1 MAQQIP
7 NSELKWLHTSEKNE
21 SGRMMPESSQSQ
33 QEASSVP
40 FESSPVPG
48 SEPEESGRPTLP
60 ESPNALF
67 VQPNLSDSFDKMP
80 NSEHPALSGDTANLV
95 KSTVCLTAA
104 LKGQKLKSD
113 IDLFKKIIN
122 LQFEGRFRKNVMTG
136 RQEYFDSNEN
146 VWKEWTDVNDAQMR
160 AWFQTNYGL
169 YNERMLRDA
178 LEIHFNA
185 HEVNPLTDLLETLK
199 WDGKSRI
206 AFFLHEILQCDDTPY
221 YREVSRLIFAGGI
234 HRAYCPGCKFDE
246 MVVLVGKQG
255 GGKSTIVRW
264 LNMEDRFFR
273 EIKTITGKEGIEA
286 LRGVW
291 IAEVAELMAMTRVRE
306 AEAVKAF
313 ITSQEDSYR
322 PPYARHV
329 ETLPRRCTFIGT
341 TNNAQFLSD
350 RTGNRRFYPVHCKV
364 DGYDLLSRE
373 KEIREYIRQ
382 CWAEALALFRKG
394 ELKPYADR
402 SVLPF
407 IREQQEDAMEDDWRI
422 GAIRQYLD
430 QMKSDPRSTVSV
442 IELWHTALGEPEESK
457 PSRRD
462 SIEINQILESM
473 EGWHRA
479 KRLVVTRWGKQRVFE
494 KNKNR
499 YPF

>member
-1 MAQQIP
+1 
-7 NSELKWLHTSEKNE
+7 
-21 SGRMMPESSQSQ
+21 MMPESSQSQ

-48 SEPEESGRPTLP
+48 SEPEESGRPALS
-60 ESPNALF
+60 ESQYARF
-67 VQPNLSDSFDKMP
+67 VQPNLSAPSNDTGDSKASAPSD
-80 NSEHPALSGDTANLV
+80 DTAGSV
-95 KSTVCLTAA
+95 KSTVSLTAA
-104 LKGQKLKSD
+104 LKGQKLKPCIS
-113 IDLFKKIIN
+113 IFKSLIE
-122 LQFEGRFRKNVMTG
+122 LHYGDRLRKNVMTG
-136 RQEYFDSNEN
+136 KQEYFDSHEK
-146 VWKEWTDVNDAQMR
+146 VWKEWVDANDAQMR
-160 AWFQTNYGL
+160 AWFQDNYNL
-169 YNERMLRDA
+169 YSERMLRDA
-178 LEIHFNA
+178 LEVYFQLHK
-185 HEVNPLTDLLETLK
+185 VNPLTDLLESLQ
-199 WDGKSRI
+199 WDGKPRI
-206 AFFLHEILQCDDTPY
+206 GFFLHAILHCDDTPY

-234 HRAYCPGCKFDE
+234 YRAYHPGCKFDE

-273 EIKTITGKEGIEA
+273 EVKTITGKEGIEA

-329 ETLPRRCTFIGT
+329 ETIPRRCTFIGT

-350 RTGNRRFYPVHCKV
+350 RTGNRRFYPVQCKI

-382 CWAEALALFRKG
+382 CWAEALVLFRKG

-402 SVLPF
+402 SVLSD
-407 IREQQEDAMEDDWRI
+407 IREQQEDAMEDDWRF

-430 QMKSDPRSTVSV
+430 QMKIDPRSTVSV

-457 PSRRD
+457 PTRRD
-462 SIEINQILESM
+462 SIEITQILASM
-473 EGWHRA
+473 EGWRRA
-479 KRLVVTRWGKQRVFE
+479 KRPVMTRWGKQKVFE
-494 KNKNR
+494 KDKNR